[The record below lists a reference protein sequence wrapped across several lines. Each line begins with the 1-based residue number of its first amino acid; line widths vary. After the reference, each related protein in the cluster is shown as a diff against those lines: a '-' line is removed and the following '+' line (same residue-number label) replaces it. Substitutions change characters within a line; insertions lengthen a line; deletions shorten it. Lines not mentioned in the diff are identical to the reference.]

1 MTQVLPLILAEGAPP
16 PSGSPFDMFVPLILI
31 FGLMY
36 FLMIRPQRQ
45 KQKAVQKQISE
56 MKTGDRAVTI
66 GGIHGLVANIKKS
79 TVVLKVDDGTRIEF
93 DKSAVASITK
103 KDKPGG
109 DEEKAEDSPAEEE
122 KK

>member
-1 MTQVLPLILAEGAPP
+1 MTNIFPLILAEGAPP
-16 PSGSPFDMFVPLILI
+16 GGNPLDMFVPLILI

-66 GGIHGLVANIKKS
+66 GGIHGLVANIKKT

-93 DKSAVASITK
+93 DKSAVATVTK
-103 KDKPGG
+103 KDKPGAEG
-109 DEEKAEDSPAEEE
+109 EKAEDSSTEDE